1 MRWEGLH
8 IGIFACILILPSNKE
23 SGGYLREVLPLFA
36 WGHVFNLFSLHFN
49 IGLPVH
55 QVSQHC
61 DCPRRAKVIIF
72 FPNDHL
78 YRAFKTTECCPAL
91 FHNLEKREVLFWKFS
106 FLKNIYF
113 WLCWVLVA
121 AWGLSLVAVSGS
133 CSLAVVCGLLITVA
147 SLAAEHSS
155 RVWGLQ

>member
-8 IGIFACILILPSNKE
+8 IGIFVCILILSSNKE
-23 SGGYLREVLPLFA
+23 SGGYLSEVLPLFA

-61 DCPRRAKVIIF
+61 DCAMRAKVIII

-78 YRAFKTTECCPAL
+78 YRAFKTTECYTMKVFIVPAL
-91 FHNLEKREVLFWKFS
+91 LATHWTR
-106 FLKNIYF
+106 
-113 WLCWVLVA
+113 CWGERGQRCLQGVH
-121 AWGLSLVAVSGS
+121 WGG
-133 CSLAVVCGLLITVA
+133 GW
-147 SLAAEHSS
+147 SS
-155 RVWGLQ
+155 RRDKRYSRMKASVQKRTRHSRAGTHMKDT

>member
-8 IGIFACILILPSNKE
+8 IGIFVCILILSSNKE
-23 SGGYLREVLPLFA
+23 SGGYLSEVLPLFA

-61 DCPRRAKVIIF
+61 DCAMRAKVIII

-91 FHNLEKREVLFWKFS
+91 FHNQEKRAVFFFFGFFFWKFS
-106 FLKNIYF
+106 FLENIYF

-121 AWGLSLVAVSGS
+121 VWGLCPVAVSGS
-133 CSLAVVCGLLITVA
+133 YSLAVVWASHYCGFFCCRA
-147 SLAAEHSS
+147 
-155 RVWGLQ
+155 